1 MDNKFYFHN
10 LPLNVA
16 GTTKLIK
23 IFNASVISISTNN
36 RNECIYNL
44 DSSGFR
50 AYGNPLDDLR
60 FYYDSTNHFY
70 YVCLKPSYTTAYYN
84 INVLGLTNQG
94 YAIMDF
100 DNNFDVSELT
110 ELTNQNIVLSFNY
123 EKSSGSVTGGTT
135 TEYTSILSRKQYTIQ
150 CSLVMISVR
159 NNNGT
164 GGSALLLL
172 TRTNDSSI
180 NDFTIQSIYSAS
192 NVSQFNI
199 TPTNKGFS
207 FENATNYKYSITE
220 IPNIV
225 M

>member
-1 MDNKFYFHN
+1 MDNKFYFHH
-10 LPLNVA
+10 LPQNVA

-23 IFNASVISISTNN
+23 IVNASVISISTNN
-36 RNECIYNL
+36 GNECIFTL
-44 DSSGFR
+44 DQNGYR
-50 AYGNPLDDLR
+50 PYGDMISDLR

-84 INVLGLTNQG
+84 INILSFTNLG

-110 ELTNQNIVLSFNY
+110 ELTNQNVELSFNY
-123 EKSSGSVTGGTT
+123 EKSSSSVTGGTT
-135 TEYTSILSRKQYTIQ
+135 TEYTSILTRKQYTIQ
-150 CSLVMISVR
+150 CSLVMFSVR

-172 TRTNDSSI
+172 TRTNDASI

-192 NVSQFNI
+192 LLSQFNI
-199 TPTNKGFS
+199 TATNKGFS
-207 FENATNYKYSITE
+207 FSNATNYKYSITE